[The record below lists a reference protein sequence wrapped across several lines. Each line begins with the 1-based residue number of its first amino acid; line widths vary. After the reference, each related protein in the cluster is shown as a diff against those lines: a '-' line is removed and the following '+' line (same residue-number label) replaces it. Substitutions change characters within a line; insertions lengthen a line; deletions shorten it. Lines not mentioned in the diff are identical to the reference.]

1 MSGEERVQVA
11 VRVRPFI
18 SFCFYVAC
26 VLWFEL
32 PRFFI
37 YVEVGILYWSPH
49 TGPRFFNFLF
59 DFGAGELGFDSLA
72 GHIRQTYPVHM
83 STSQAVQI
91 PRV

>member
-1 MSGEERVQVA
+1 MSKWLSEFDHSYPFVFTLLVFYGLSNRV
-11 VRVRPFI
+11 F
-18 SFCFYVAC
+18 SS
-26 VLWFEL
+26 
-32 PRFFI
+32 

-49 TGPRFFNFLF
+49 TGPRLFNFLF

-72 GHIRQTYPVHM
+72 GHIGQTYPVHM